1 MWLPPRSRLVQA
13 LSDGTEYP
21 RWCRPPVADE
31 VVHFALM
38 VVATKGLPEIV
49 QTMGISQQ
57 GIRAGAVV
65 MQPAEGQRHG

>member
-1 MWLPPRSRLVQA
+1 
-13 LSDGTEYP
+13 
-21 RWCRPPVADE
+21 VADE